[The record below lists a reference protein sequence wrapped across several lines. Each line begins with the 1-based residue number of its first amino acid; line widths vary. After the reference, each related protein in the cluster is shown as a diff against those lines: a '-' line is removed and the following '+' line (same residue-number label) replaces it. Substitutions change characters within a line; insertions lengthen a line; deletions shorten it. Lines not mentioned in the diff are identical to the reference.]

1 MKVLDGT
8 IPIPIRTLA
17 LGALTLVLAN
27 RPASADILSTGGDV
41 QLVSPPSFP
50 LAQDAWES
58 DTYIRV
64 FTERQGEVLRADL
77 EVDVALPGTYG
88 PDATGTYVI
97 PKGSRVN
104 SYFLH
109 FDRVGSSGYLYLEG
123 HVWFEEPVLGII
135 VSDERLYASDDAL
148 GADVTTYPPG
158 LAYRGLELDP
168 PGVYDSVSFS
178 RRKMD
183 VSLSSSI
190 YLDHVRVIT
199 GYGLAFSTDIGSDT
213 EFSDPASDA
222 DELLDPGDLYLSGLF
237 AEASTFWDDQD
248 FLDVTHPDAPDP
260 VPYFG
265 GTCLPP
271 GSKTFFTENFDLDA
285 FDSIG
290 LDLKEHPERPIY
302 WANLGE
308 SERLGILELSTS
320 PFSFLISFDDDSRM
334 SWPAC
339 GDDLPVDSRSHIG
352 RTYGSAGNR
361 DEVLALVIAGAGFPR
376 SMDACFGYLD
386 ETGVH
391 SALAPDP
398 EDGNQLD
405 DDDVDALDWL
415 GLGRRILFSCDHEG
429 LGGFIDPVGGGVVH
443 LDPGTIYGM
452 SAGVPVPLITPD
464 QLGIHP
470 PTIGVDLD
478 AFEICAMEEPS
489 SGVMLLAVV
498 FSVDSDDP
506 WTLDADESGG
516 LDPNVVYASFMNG
529 FHHELIVDLDDDVDA
544 IAACPVPELL
554 PGTAYC
560 FGNALEGNPC
570 PCGNDNDHSTPLGG
584 CAHSDA
590 AAGARL
596 DASGRAT
603 VGASTVV
610 LHGTRGPAS
619 NFGIFFQAQVD
630 LDGSGLFIGDG
641 LRCTGGSLKRLEV
654 VSTNELGNASTSVDI
669 WQRSSSLGDVIGAGE
684 TRYYQW
690 WFRDP
695 DGPCGTGSNTSNGY
709 MITWQA

>member
-1 MKVLDGT
+1 MKVLDDT
-8 IPIPIRTLA
+8 IPIPIRALA
-17 LGALTLVLAN
+17 LGALTMVLATG
-27 RPASADILSTGGDV
+27 PASADILSTGGDV
-41 QLVSPPSFP
+41 QQVPPPPFP
-50 LAQDAWES
+50 LTLDAWES
-58 DTYIRV
+58 DTYIRA
-64 FTERQGEVLRADL
+64 FTERQGEVLDADL
-77 EVDVALPGTYG
+77 EVDIALPGTYG

-97 PKGSRVN
+97 PKGSKVN

-135 VSDERLYASDDAL
+135 VSDERLEASDEAL
-148 GADVTTYPPG
+148 GASVTTYPED
-158 LAYRGLELDP
+158 LEYRGLELDP
-168 PGVYDSVSFS
+168 PGVYDCLSFS

-183 VSLSSSI
+183 IALSTST

-199 GYGLAFSTDIGSDT
+199 GFALAFSTDIGSDA
-213 EFSDPASDA
+213 EYSDPASDG
-222 DELLDPGDLYLSGLF
+222 DEVLDPGDLYLAGLF
-237 AEASTFWDDQD
+237 AEASTFWDDQS

-271 GSKTFFTENFDLDA
+271 GSATFFTDDFDLDA

-290 LDLKEHPERPIY
+290 MDLKDHSERPIY
-302 WANLGE
+302 WANLGD
-308 SERLGILELSTS
+308 SERLGILEVSTS

-334 SWPAC
+334 SWPGC

-352 RTYGSAGNR
+352 RTYGSTGNR
-361 DEVLALVIAGAGFPR
+361 DEVLVLVVAGSGLPR
-376 SMDACFGYLD
+376 STEALFGYLD
-386 ETGVH
+386 EAGVH
-391 SALAPDP
+391 SALAPTP
-398 EDGNQLD
+398 EAGDQLD

-415 GLGRRILFSCDHEG
+415 GLGRRALFSCDHEG
-429 LGGFIDPVGGGVVH
+429 RGGYIDPVGGGVVH
-443 LDPGTIYGM
+443 LDPGVVYGM

-464 QLGIHP
+464 QLGINP
-470 PTIGVDLD
+470 AIGVDLD
-478 AFEICAMEEPS
+478 AFEVCAMEDPQY
-489 SGVMLLAVV
+489 GVMYLAVV
-498 FSVDSDDP
+498 FSVDADDP

-516 LDPNVVYASFMNG
+516 LDPNVVYVSFMDG
-529 FHHELIVDLDDDVDA
+529 TYHELIVGLDDDVDA

-554 PGTAYC
+554 SGTAYG
-560 FGNALEGNPC
+560 FGNAVEGNPC

-584 CAHSDA
+584 CAHSESL
-590 AAGARL
+590 AGARL
-596 DASGRAT
+596 DASGLAT

-630 LDGSGLFIGDG
+630 LDGIGLYLGDG
-641 LRCTGGSLKRLEV
+641 IRCTGGSLKRLEV
-654 VSTNELGNASTSVDI
+654 VPTNEFGNANTSVDI
-669 WQRSSSLGDVIGAGE
+669 WQRSASLGDVIGAGE
-684 TRYYQW
+684 NRYYQW

-709 MITWQA
+709 RITW